1 MPDGS
6 NNFDLNTNNHNDLNA
21 AAEKAINKITT
32 GEKRTFEGWLEY
44 GAVLLRGRKAY
55 PGDAE
60 FGQWKILVLACCGE
74 FRPHAEEEAAAIWAA
89 ENPELFQKVR
99 EKFSSTRTVR
109 GLYGKYKTNVEQ
121 FKKPDWSKDQTDRQ
135 DDVSAGKT
143 VLANKHIDLALIGWA
158 KDNGLAVDIMRP
170 GCWGNPFV
178 EGQDGN
184 RDQVIQKYKAYLN
197 GKPSLQKRIDD
208 GELTG
213 KVLICCCAPEPCHGD
228 VLIQE
233 IEASDFDV
241 VDDEVE
247 ADANPIG
254 RATKPASEEPR
265 SGVANEIIRSA
276 QDKAARIKVLDQ
288 IVEEIFYDGCD
299 PDQALQEA
307 MATKE
312 MLLQAVTKI
321 DQMLEE
327 MTAPLPAPGP
337 LLQLMEQE
345 V

>member
-6 NNFDLNTNNHNDLNA
+6 NNFDLNTNNHNDLNT
-21 AAEKAINKITT
+21 AAEVAINKITT

-60 FGQWKILVLACCGE
+60 FGQWKSLVLACCDD
-74 FRPHAEEEAAAIWAA
+74 FRPHPEQETAALWAV
-89 ENPELFQKVR
+89 ENPDLFQKVR
-99 EKFSSTRTVR
+99 DKFPSSTTVR
-109 GLYGKYKTNVEQ
+109 GLYSKYKTNVEQ

-135 DDVSAGKT
+135 DDVNAGKT
-143 VLANKHIDLALIGWA
+143 VLANKHTDLALIGWA
-158 KDNGLAVDIMRP
+158 KDNGLAVDIMRSSD
-170 GCWGNPFV
+170 WGNPFV

-184 RDQVIQKYKAYLN
+184 RGQVIQKYKAYLD
-197 GKPSLQKRIDD
+197 GKPSLQKRIDG

-213 KVLICCCAPEPCHGD
+213 KVLICCCAPLPYHGD

-241 VDDEVE
+241 VDDEPEV
-247 ADANPIG
+247 DANPIG
-254 RATKPASEEPR
+254 RATEPASEEPR

-276 QDKAARIKVLDQ
+276 QNKAATAKVLDQ
-288 IVEEIFYDGCD
+288 IVEEIFYDECD
-299 PDQALQEA
+299 PEQAWREA

-321 DQMLEE
+321 DEMLEDI
-327 MTAPLPAPGP
+327 TAPEPTPGP
-337 LLQLMEQE
+337 LLQLMEDGR
-345 V
+345 